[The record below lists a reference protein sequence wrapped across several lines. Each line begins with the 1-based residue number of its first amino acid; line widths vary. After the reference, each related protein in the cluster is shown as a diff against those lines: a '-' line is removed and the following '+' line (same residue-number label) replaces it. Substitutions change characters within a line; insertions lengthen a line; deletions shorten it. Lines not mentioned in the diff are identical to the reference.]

1 MFQMQIQGPGPGR
14 RGHRWI
20 LLLFIC
26 FQRKKKQYKKK
37 KCNVPEV
44 ERNKYLDSFGTKMK
58 ALKTNEL

>member
-1 MFQMQIQGPGPGR
+1 MQ
-14 RGHRWI
+14 
-20 LLLFIC
+20 
-26 FQRKKKQYKKK
+26 KKQYKKK